1 MSRGRADVVFLG
13 AGRITSALVAGL
25 RASGFR
31 GRIVVCDRHAEKLR
45 QLRRRY
51 AVRVEPDPLRAAA
64 QAGLLFIAVRPPDVL
79 PLLAALG
86 TLPPATVPVSVAA
99 GVPLR
104 SLERALPASAR
115 AVRKGWTRAMPS
127 PASRTGH
134 GLTALAF
141 ARAVPRAARQRVRE
155 FFERV
160 GAALEIPEREF
171 DAFTVVYSTSQGYH
185 ALASRVRAAR
195 RLGLSPRAAFVAAA
209 HGLLDGLHSLGKGE
223 SSLEELLAEAAT
235 PGGIAGKVLETM
247 HSEKYERLIERAYRA
262 GLARARTVGRTS

>member
-104 SLERALPASAR
+104 TLESALRTPA
-115 AVRKGWTRAMPS
+115 GWTRAMPS

-171 DAFTVVYSTSQGYH
+171 DAFTVVYSTSQ
-185 ALASRVRAAR
+185 
-195 RLGLSPRAAFVAAA
+195 
-209 HGLLDGLHSLGKGE
+209 
-223 SSLEELLAEAAT
+223 
-235 PGGIAGKVLETM
+235 
-247 HSEKYERLIERAYRA
+247 
-262 GLARARTVGRTS
+262 

>member
-1 MSRGRADVVFLG
+1 MFLG

-51 AVRVEPDPLRAAA
+51 AVRVEPDPHRAAA
-64 QAGLLFIAVRPPDVL
+64 QAGLLLVAVRPPDVL

-86 TLPPATVPVSVAA
+86 TLPPATVPVSLAA

-104 SLERALPASAR
+104 TLESALRTPA
-115 AVRKGWTRAMPS
+115 GWTRAMPS
-127 PASRTGH
+127 PASRNRH

-141 ARAVPRAARQRVRE
+141 ARAAPRAARGRVRQ